1 MANPTCRRMFA
12 RTYEIILKFRGRS
25 RAQDRM
31 IWIGADEGRDC
42 YVLRTCRL
50 CCKSFAPRNPRDGMD
65 FHARAFAASTTCE
78 SLPVAL
84 HVPVAHAF
92 ARQQVQG
99 NQGEWLHVDYILI
112 DFIGP
117 SMKSWL
123 MIVRHRWTAASSDM
137 FYGIFFFPWCFC
149 ATAPTRAS
157 CLGIRNFSPG
167 DFSMMSSRD
176 AGSGPMLPFCKS
188 REHISLAQKPATE
201 LRGCSCRSCKHI
213 CMPKQMHMVSLSNG
227 KNGCLFI
234 WARQKHRSS
243 MLPAL

>member
-1 MANPTCRRMFA
+1 
-12 RTYEIILKFRGRS
+12 
-25 RAQDRM
+25 
-31 IWIGADEGRDC
+31 
-42 YVLRTCRL
+42 
-50 CCKSFAPRNPRDGMD
+50 MD

-137 FYGIFFFPWCFC
+137 FYGIFFFP
-149 ATAPTRAS
+149 
-157 CLGIRNFSPG
+157 
-167 DFSMMSSRD
+167 
-176 AGSGPMLPFCKS
+176 
-188 REHISLAQKPATE
+188 
-201 LRGCSCRSCKHI
+201 
-213 CMPKQMHMVSLSNG
+213 
-227 KNGCLFI
+227 
-234 WARQKHRSS
+234 
-243 MLPAL
+243 